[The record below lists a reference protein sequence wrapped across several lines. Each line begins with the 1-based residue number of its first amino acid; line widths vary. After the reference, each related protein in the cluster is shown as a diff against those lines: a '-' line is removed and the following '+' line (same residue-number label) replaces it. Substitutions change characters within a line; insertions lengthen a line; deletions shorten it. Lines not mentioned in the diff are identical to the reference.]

1 MNPQLRLPFPDKGS
15 LDPHPDRHPVTI
27 GQDARAPTLYV
38 RESSEYVALT
48 DDEVLNHA
56 RRLLE
61 LNVRPGRQVLQTPT
75 ATRDFL
81 RFRLSRLDYEVFGCL
96 YLDTRLALI
105 EMEEL
110 FRGTLDEAAVY
121 PREVV
126 KAAIRHGARSVIV
139 YHNHPSGV
147 AEPSAADENITKR
160 LRQALAVI
168 EVTLLDHLIVGDLVV
183 YSFSDHGLL

>member
-1 MNPQLRLPFPDKGS
+1 M
-15 LDPHPDRHPVTI
+15 
-27 GQDARAPTLYV
+27 
-38 RESSEYVALT
+38 
-48 DDEVLNHA
+48 
-56 RRLLE
+56 
-61 LNVRPGRQVLQTPT
+61 
-75 ATRDFL
+75 
-81 RFRLSRLDYEVFGCL
+81 RFS
-96 YLDTRLALI
+96 
-105 EMEEL
+105 
-110 FRGTLDEAAVY
+110 AVY

-126 KAAIRHGARSVIV
+126 EAAIRHGARNVIV